1 MIKIRK
7 TPFKSRKFVKRL
19 LNGVFSLER
28 KIVTHEVDVALIELN
43 QEGYKVPPLVEH
55 HMINKT
61 NFYVEF
67 IVTSD
72 KKLGQ

>member
-28 KIVTHEVDVALIELN
+28 KIAMHEVDGALIELN
-43 QEGYKVPPLVEH
+43 PRR
-55 HMINKT
+55 I
-61 NFYVEF
+61 
-67 IVTSD
+67 
-72 KKLGQ
+72 

>member
-1 MIKIRK
+1 MVLFHWK
-7 TPFKSRKFVKRL
+7 
-19 LNGVFSLER
+19 R
-28 KIVTHEVDVALIELN
+28 KIATHEVDGALIELN
-43 QEGYKVPPLVEH
+43 PRRYNVPPLVEH

-67 IVTSD
+67 IVTSA